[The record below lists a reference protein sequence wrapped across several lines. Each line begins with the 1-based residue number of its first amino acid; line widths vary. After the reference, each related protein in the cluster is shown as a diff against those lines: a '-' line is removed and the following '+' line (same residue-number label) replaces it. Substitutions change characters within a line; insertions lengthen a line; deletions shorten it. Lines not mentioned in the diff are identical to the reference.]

1 MSGFIAVGHF
11 LVSLIFGLLL
21 LLLWARVFLRFCKIS
36 PLHPIYQMVKTFTD
50 PLVKPLES
58 LFPAKKT
65 KPSRYDWPCFIVIV
79 IVEIIKFTLLSFLL
93 YKAMMPLGYLLLFVF
108 ADLIVQPCNLLFYI
122 ILIRVIMSW
131 VNPTWH
137 HPVVE
142 VMRKIS
148 DPLLAFGR
156 SLIPDISGFD
166 FSPFI
171 ILILLKV
178 ITLFMSASLPIRL
191 I

>member
-1 MSGFIAVGHF
+1 
-11 LVSLIFGLLL
+11 
-21 LLLWARVFLRFCKIS
+21 
-36 PLHPIYQMVKTFTD
+36 MVKTFTD
-50 PLVKPLES
+50 PLVKPLEK
-58 LFPAKKT
+58 LFPAKKA

-137 HPVVE
+137 HPVVD
-142 VMRKIS
+142 VMRKIT

>member
-11 LVSLIFGLLL
+11 LVSLLFSLVL
-21 LLLWARVFLRFCKIS
+21 LLLWARMFLRFCKIS
-36 PLHPIYQMVKTFTD
+36 PLHSIYKMVKTFTD
-50 PLVKPLES
+50 PLVKPLEG
-58 LFPAKKT
+58 LFTSKKT

-79 IVEIIKFTLLSFLL
+79 IAEIIKFTLLSFLL
-93 YKAMMPLGYLLLFVF
+93 YKVMMPLSYLILFVF

-131 VNPTWH
+131 VNPSWH
-137 HPVVE
+137 HPVVD
-142 VMRKIS
+142 VMKKIT